1 MKRVGWQTQ
10 FPRNFLPFEISYL
23 RLLSVQM
30 RKQGEG
36 INHSQED
43 QEETMEERRLL
54 EMTSEIVKAQASHAG
69 MGADEMTE
77 AIKKV
82 YRALKWVQAQEDKA
96 AKGEAE
102 PTMSGM
108 ESIQRNKVICLECGK
123 EFRQL
128 SGKHLGLHGLTPRE
142 YKNKYDI
149 PLRQSLSA
157 RSLSAKRRRIAKERG
172 LGEKLS
178 RARGRKK

>member
-1 MKRVGWQTQ
+1 
-10 FPRNFLPFEISYL
+10 
-23 RLLSVQM
+23 
-30 RKQGEG
+30 
-36 INHSQED
+36 
-43 QEETMEERRLL
+43 MEERKLL
-54 EMTSEIVKAQASHAG
+54 EMTSQIVKAQASN
-69 MGADEMTE
+69 ADMSADDMTE

-82 YRALKWVQAQEDKA
+82 YRALKWVQDQEEKA
-96 AKGEAE
+96 IRGAE
-102 PTMSGM
+102 EPAPSGM
-108 ESIQRNKVICLECGK
+108 NSIQRNKVICLECTK

-142 YKNKYDI
+142 YKKKYGI

-178 RARGRKK
+178 QARGKRKKR